1 MLLLNLASRHRP
13 RIVPGPRGPST
24 VVHGRSN
31 FSQPS
36 KKQVSYLMMICTA
49 TEVSGRFIWGII
61 AKYVELSKCAILWS
75 VGLFGCMTWI
85 SMSST
90 FTQFAIGQLVSGFF
104 LAIGA
109 IISKFSKNFPQGLV
123 HSAMSSNCPDKIIDS
138 KHQIF
143 FRTQ

>member
-1 MLLLNLASRHRP
+1 MFQDLPDVSIRSDVSFVH
-13 RIVPGPRGPST
+13 VPIST
-24 VVHGRSN
+24 
-31 FSQPS
+31 S

-85 SMSST
+85 SMSSS

-104 LAIGA
+104 LAG
-109 IISKFSKNFPQGLV
+109 FG
-123 HSAMSSNCPDKIIDS
+123 
-138 KHQIF
+138 
-143 FRTQ
+143 